1 MKHHSRIV
9 VDHFIFNKKHGTY
22 CRRSL
27 RLLCGRNILSL
38 FEMMRSTLP
47 LKRKTISLDLVA
59 NGKRGRG
66 NCLSAQKSGK
76 EELGSCI
83 HVRRAVKKST

>member
-1 MKHHSRIV
+1 MGLIAE
-9 VDHFIFNKKHGTY
+9 G
-22 CRRSL
+22 L
-27 RLLCGRNILSL
+27 WGRNILSL

-83 HVRRAVKKST
+83 HVRRAVKKSTWICGINNKSHKNLSFY